1 MKRSDFIMLITY
13 TVSTLVL
20 AFGMCMFTLPDWH
33 LQPIGLPVAIV
44 GLLLEVISWIVQ
56 RCLAGKGAPNIKLKF
71 IGKVIYVVMAIL
83 VFGGG
88 FALMTSGNF
97 VNGLI
102 LSLVGLVL
110 IIGMIPVIVGL
121 KK

>member
-1 MKRSDFIMLITY
+1 MPLFNIGDNTLSKIISVTHRTIIPLIKLKLNNY
-13 TVSTLVL
+13 
-20 AFGMCMFTLPDWH
+20 
-33 LQPIGLPVAIV
+33 
-44 GLLLEVISWIVQ
+44 
-56 RCLAGKGAPNIKLKF
+56 IKLKF
-71 IGKVIYVVMAIL
+71 IGKAIYVVMAIL